1 MSFYSTGELSKILG
15 MSRWSLI
22 YLLETGK
29 IKEPMRIGGKRV
41 FAKNDLEAIQQLLK
55 ERNNHEFD
63 IRRNETADATTN

>member
-15 MSRWSLI
+15 MSRCSLI